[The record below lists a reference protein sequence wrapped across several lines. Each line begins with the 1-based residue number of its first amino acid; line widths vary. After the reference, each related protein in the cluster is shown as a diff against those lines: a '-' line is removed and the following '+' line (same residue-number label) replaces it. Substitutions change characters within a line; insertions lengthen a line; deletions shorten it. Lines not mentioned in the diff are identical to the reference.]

1 MARLFRALLPTLK
14 FWLETEPH
22 VYAISISAFALLSFF
37 PFLIVM
43 VSSFVYIFKW
53 TAAVDAVF
61 LAMKDYFPDEL
72 GTFIRLNLMAT
83 VWQRGPAQ
91 FMSLALLLLT
101 ANGIFMPLEVA
112 LNKLWRVPA
121 NRSYVKNQLISMFLI
136 FLCGAAALLSIL
148 LTAANQQFI
157 RDRLGVNPLS
167 AFFTVF
173 FFKAAAIPLT
183 IAVLFLIY
191 WKLPNAKLPAAV
203 NVQASIYVGLALEAL
218 KYLYLLV
225 WPWLIAKLARE
236 YGPFKYSVSLIL
248 FGFCA
253 AMLVLAGAEWAARTH
268 RSREAPGVLSSP
280 LGLSQPEAAA
290 RTI

>member
-183 IAVLFLIY
+183 IAALFLIY
-191 WKLPNAKLPAAV
+191 WKLPNAKLPAGV

-268 RSREAPGVLSSP
+268 REREAPDVLSSP
-280 LGLSQPEAAA
+280 LGLSQPETAA

>member
-1 MARLFRALLPTLK
+1 MGSLLRALVPTLK

-43 VSSFVYIFKW
+43 VSSFVYVFHW

-61 LAMKDYFPDEL
+61 VAMKDYFPDEL
-72 GTFIRLNLMAT
+72 GTFLRLNLMAT

-91 FMSLALLLLT
+91 FISLALLLLT

-121 NRSYVKNQLISMFLI
+121 NRSYVKNQLISMALI

-148 LTAANQQFI
+148 LTAVNQQLI
-157 RDRLGVNPLS
+157 RDRLGVNPVS
-167 AFFTVF
+167 AFFTLF
-173 FFKAAAIPLT
+173 FFKAAALPLT
-183 IAVLFLIY
+183 VALLFLIY
-191 WKLPNAKLPAAV
+191 WKLPNAKLPAGV
-203 NVQASIYVGLALEAL
+203 NVQAAIYVGLALEAM
-218 KYLYLLV
+218 KYVYLLA
-225 WPWLIAKLARE
+225 WPWLIAKLAKE

-253 AMLVLAGAEWAARTH
+253 AMLVLAGAEWAARKH
-268 RSREAPGVLSSP
+268 REAAAEPAPASP
-280 LGLSQPEAAA
+280 LGLASL
-290 RTI
+290 R

>member
-1 MARLFRALLPTLK
+1 MARLLRLLLPTFR
-14 FWLETEPH
+14 FWFETEPH

-43 VSSFVYIFKW
+43 VSSFVYVLKW

-61 LAMKDYFPDEL
+61 LALRDYFPDEL
-72 GTFIRLNLMAT
+72 GTFVRLNLMAT

-91 FMSLALLLLT
+91 FVSLILLLLT

-121 NRSYVKNQLISMFLI
+121 NRSYLKNQLISIALI
-136 FLCGAAALLSIL
+136 FLSGGAAVLSIL

-157 RDRLGVNPLS
+157 RDRLGVNPVS

-173 FFKAAAIPLT
+173 FFKASAIPLT
-183 IAVLFLIY
+183 IGVLFLIY

-203 NVQASIYVGLALEAL
+203 NVQAAIYVGLALEAL

-248 FGFCA
+248 FGFFA
-253 AMLVLAGAEWAARTH
+253 AMLVLAGAEWASRTH
-268 RSREAPGVLSSP
+268 REKAAGQQPTSP
-280 LGLSQPEAAA
+280 LGLAANS
-290 RTI
+290 

>member
-22 VYAISISAFALLSFF
+22 VYAISIAAFALLSFF

-91 FMSLALLLLT
+91 FMSLGLLLLT

-183 IAVLFLIY
+183 IAALFLIY
-191 WKLPNAKLPAAV
+191 WKLPNAKLPAGV

-225 WPWLIAKLARE
+225 WPWLIARLARE

-268 RSREAPGVLSSP
+268 REQESPEVLSSP
-280 LGLSQPEAAA
+280 LGLSQPETAA

>member
-1 MARLFRALLPTLK
+1 MARMFRALLPTLK

-22 VYAISISAFALLSFF
+22 VYAISIAAFALLSFF

-91 FMSLALLLLT
+91 FMSLGLLLLT

-167 AFFTVF
+167 AFFTMF

-183 IAVLFLIY
+183 IAALFLIY
-191 WKLPNAKLPAAV
+191 WKLPNAKLPAGV

-225 WPWLIAKLARE
+225 WPWLIARLARE

-268 RSREAPGVLSSP
+268 REQESPEVLSSP
-280 LGLSQPEAAA
+280 LGLSQPETAA

>member
-167 AFFTVF
+167 AFFTIF

-203 NVQASIYVGLALEAL
+203 NLQASIYVGLALEAL
-218 KYLYLLV
+218 KYFYLLV

-268 RSREAPGVLSSP
+268 RERESPDVLSSP
-280 LGLSQPEAAA
+280 LGLSQPETAA